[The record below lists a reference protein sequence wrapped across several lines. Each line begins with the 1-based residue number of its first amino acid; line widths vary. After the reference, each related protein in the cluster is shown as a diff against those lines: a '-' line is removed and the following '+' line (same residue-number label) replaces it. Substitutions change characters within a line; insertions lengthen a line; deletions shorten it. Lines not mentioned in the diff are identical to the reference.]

1 MVRDGRVSLH
11 SPLLLIVGGALTLTI
26 LTPAFAAR
34 TRDTAPAPRSAQAQK
49 ILVKAKKRL
58 LRERN
63 SPSAV
68 TELGYEAISA
78 AGVAGSVGTLLR
90 QAPSVHVY
98 QQGLGD
104 NAPELTIRGVR
115 GLEIASTLDGVPI
128 QDLLAPGLFYLA
140 NNIGGP
146 VTLDQIAR
154 VHIYPGVAYPD
165 KNTFGTIGGTIA
177 YDSKRASDDYAV
189 DVTGSVGSFGTY
201 RAGFDLS
208 SGRFDSPLGSGDNAA
223 KLLLNYKNFQS
234 AGFIQSTNSREN
246 EMEFAFDK
254 PYDDALS
261 SFQVTA
267 LYNTGNGLIQ
277 NEPVP
282 VPYLNKYGLFSNYP
296 PGEEFVR
303 ENNDY
308 LTIFLKDKTYA
319 NDWLSFGGTAFY
331 VGNNQQINSY
341 ANINLLVPLG
351 GTTPLSV
358 GPSNPSFNNPG
369 GWGQGGQYGPP
380 MGGLINGMPTGYAA
394 WYFGQ
399 GIGYGG
405 LNPAYN
411 PYALY
416 PIGSKYCPKALT
428 NQYVRSY
435 GDPHFAPCG
444 LNDWILG
451 DHSDTY
457 GVQPYVEILP
467 PDLWGI
473 VNSIKIGGLAA
484 KETSPT
490 GYFYLGATAHTPMTP
505 AHSAIP
511 RLGGTQRTIYQ
522 AYAQDKVDLLDGT
535 LHITPGLTLE
545 GTSSSLGDSITLG
558 SLGSP
563 EYGASGFFGPN
574 GCGTIDFAPTCTG
587 TDLNPFGPYKGSKW
601 DRTYL
606 PFLNVAY
613 DFNKVVPALAGLT
626 AYGSLGTSALF
637 APTSDFGPSVYGSL
651 PGASIVHMYEGGLK
665 YDTSTIFISVD
676 YFYQKVDRDFGSYTN
691 ENPAEPG
698 FGDVISNND
707 GQREFKGFEAA
718 VQYQIT
724 PDIRLFGNAS
734 HVLAHYLAEAWD
746 ALTVSQDQYG
756 FVLKGD
762 PVTGVPDW
770 VSSFG
775 ADYTRKS
782 TFIDDDVFSARITST
797 YSGHEFTTYDING
810 TRNIRGLPGVPYGGA
825 SGAYSLYQVLAG
837 ATTYDPNGGIKP
849 NLIVGLDLTYVLPTR
864 QLPMLK
870 SLQLN
875 LNIQNLLDT
884 HYWQYFYRQISPA
897 PCGSFKSGPFAGL
910 AKSSYGC
917 TPEFAD
923 GIPGEPLGAY
933 VSVTARF

>member
-1 MVRDGRVSLH
+1 MLAAACGF
-11 SPLLLIVGGALTLTI
+11 I
-26 LTPAFAAR
+26 LAIPAARSTAFAA
-34 TRDTAPAPRSAQAQK
+34 TAGTGDSTPAPQSARAEK

-68 TELGYEAISA
+68 TELGHAAISA

-90 QAPSVHVY
+90 QAPSVYVY

-128 QDLLAPGLFYLA
+128 QDLLAPGQFYLA

-146 VTLDQIAR
+146 VTLDQIAGAR
-154 VHIYPGVAYPD
+154 LYPGVAYPD

-177 YDSKRASDDYAV
+177 YDSKRSGDDYAL
-189 DVTGSVGSFGTY
+189 DVTGTVGSFGTY

-208 SGRFDSPLGSGDNAA
+208 SGRLDSPLGSGDNAA
-223 KLLLNYKNFQS
+223 KAFLSYQNFQS
-234 AGFIQSTNSREN
+234 AGFIQNTNSREN

-254 PYDDALS
+254 AYEDGLS
-261 SFQVTA
+261 SFQITTI
-267 LYNTGNGLIQ
+267 YNTGNGLIQ

-282 VPYLNKYGLFSNYP
+282 VPYLNNYGLFSNYP
-296 PGEEFVR
+296 TSDEFVR
-303 ENNDY
+303 QNNDY
-308 LTIFLKDKTYA
+308 LTIYVKDRTYV
-319 NDWLSFGGTAFY
+319 NDWLTIGGTAFY
-331 VGNNQQINSY
+331 IANNQQINSY

-358 GPSNPSFNNPG
+358 GPSNPFFNNPG
-369 GWGQGGQYGPP
+369 GWGEGGEYGPAV
-380 MGGLINGMPTGYAA
+380 GGLVNGVPTGYAA
-394 WYFGQ
+394 WYFGR

-405 LNPAYN
+405 LDPTYN

-428 NQYVRSY
+428 NQYAQVY

-444 LNDWILG
+444 LNDWVLG
-451 DHSDTY
+451 QHSDTY

-467 PDLWGI
+467 PEMWGM

-484 KETSPT
+484 RETAPT
-490 GYFYLGATAHTPMTP
+490 GYFYLGATADTPMTT
-505 AHSAIP
+505 AHLAYP

-522 AYAQDKVDLLDGT
+522 AYAQDKIDLLDGT
-535 LHITPGLTLE
+535 LHITPGVTLE
-545 GTSSSLGDSITLG
+545 GTSSSLDDSLASG
-558 SLGSP
+558 SLASP
-563 EYGASGFFGPN
+563 EFGPHGFFGPN
-574 GCGTIDFAPTCTG
+574 GCGTTDYAPTCTG
-587 TDLNPFGPYKGSKW
+587 TDLNPYGPYKGSKW
-601 DRTYL
+601 DRDYL

-613 DFNKVVPALAGLT
+613 DFDKVLPVLSGLT

-665 YDTSTIFISVD
+665 YSTSRLFISAD
-676 YFYQKVDRDFGSYTN
+676 YFYQKIDRDFGSYTN

-707 GQREFKGFEAA
+707 GQREFKGVEAA

-724 PDIRLFGNAS
+724 PNIQLFGNTS
-734 HVLAHYLAEAWD
+734 HLLAHYLAEAWD
-746 ALTVSQDQYG
+746 ALTVAQDQLG

-770 VSSFG
+770 VSTFG
-775 ADYTRKS
+775 AAYTGKS
-782 TFIDDDVFSARITST
+782 AFIDDDAFSARLTNT
-797 YSGHEFTTYDING
+797 YTGHQYTTYDIAG
-810 TRNIRGLPGVPYGGA
+810 TQYIRGLPGVPYGGPDA
-825 SGAYSLYQVLAG
+825 AYNLYRVLAG

-849 NLIVGLDLTYVLPTR
+849 NLIVGLDLTYTLPTR

-870 SLQLN
+870 SLQFN
-875 LNIQNLLDT
+875 LNIHNLFDT
-884 HYWQYFYRQISPA
+884 HYWQYFYRQIAPA
-897 PCGSFKSGPFAGL
+897 PCGSFNSGPFAGR
-910 AKSSYGC
+910 AKSTYGC
-917 TPEFAD
+917 TPEYAD